1 MRGSWIGLDQES
13 VAQVKAM
20 ADATSLADNV
30 APLSGHVLESMGS
43 GHDEYLLLR
52 VDGQQLAGVAVAR
65 ERDPVELF
73 VPPAHRR
80 RGHGKELVDRALA
93 RSGAVWAHGD
103 LPAARALADRL
114 GLVKS
119 RELLQM
125 RRSLSRDWAAAQ
137 IAAAPVPAGIR
148 LRSFVPGRDEEQFL
162 LVNSRAFDW
171 HPEQGRLNLAG
182 LQAEMAQAWF
192 DAEGFLLAVDEA
204 DTVLGFHWTKI
215 HPAGPGAAPV
225 AGPAAAASAARVAAP
240 APAPA
245 ASAAPVAGSAP
256 EPGRVAGV
264 DPAAE
269 SVGEVYVLGVDPSAR
284 VAGAPVRGLG
294 APLTAA
300 GLAYLAARGQHRVLL
315 YVEGD
320 NVKAL
325 NLYSRMGFRT
335 VTSDVVY
342 RLPD

>member
-1 MRGSWIGLDQES
+1 MTGSWIGLDPES
-13 VAQVKAM
+13 VAQVKTV
-20 ADATSLADNV
+20 ADSTSLADNV

-52 VDGQQLAGVAVAR
+52 VDGRLAGVAVAR

-125 RRSLSRDWAAAQ
+125 RRSLSREWAAAQ
-137 IAAAPVPAGIR
+137 VAAAPVPAGIR

-225 AGPAAAASAARVAAP
+225 AGPA
-240 APAPA
+240 PA

-256 EPGRVAGV
+256 EPGRGAGV

-300 GLAYLAARGQHRVLL
+300 GLAYLAARGQQRVLL

-320 NVKAL
+320 NSKAL

-335 VTSDVVY
+335 FTSDVVY